1 MARYEQYKDC
11 DFGGIWQVP
20 AHWEIV
26 PLKSIFRFVRG
37 LSITKAN
44 LQEEGIPVI
53 SYGQIHSKENSGYYL
68 NEALY
73 RFVSPDYLHGGQ
85 QSLVTENDFLFADTS
100 EDLEGCGNCV
110 FVDRMVDNLFAGY
123 HTIVARP
130 AQPNH
135 NFKYI
140 SFLFMSQAWRTCL
153 RKKVNGVKVF
163 SVTQSILKQQP
174 ILLPP
179 FDEQKAIAAY
189 LDSEVSKIDKAIKQ
203 QQKMI
208 ELLNERRQIIISEAV
223 SKGVNPD
230 VQMKDSGIDWVGVIP
245 EHWEVRRL
253 KTLMSV
259 RDERNDNPDEMLLSV
274 YTALGVRPRKELE
287 ERGNKAST
295 VINYKKVRRGDLIVN
310 RLLAWMGAYGLSDYQ
325 GVTSPD
331 YDVYCFNST
340 CFNPYYELMFRN
352 SRFKGDCFK
361 YGHGIMLMRWRTY
374 PSEFLNIKVP
384 YPPYDEQVLIYGVL
398 RPEIDKISLQIEQR
412 EKIIKRLSE
421 RKRIII
427 NDVVTGKVK
436 VS

>member
-1 MARYEQYKDC
+1 MTHYGKYKNS
-11 DFGGIWQVP
+11 GVKWLGSIP
-20 AHWEIV
+20 NHWDII
-26 PLKSIFRFVRG
+26 PLKFIATCNDACLSPVENADKRIKYVEISDVDSVTGVNNYTEYNLKEAPSRARRITEKNDVIISTVRTYLKAVAKINENDLIVSTGFAVLRSKKIIHSDFLYYLILSDSFVNR
-37 LSITKAN
+37 
-44 LQEEGIPVI
+44 VI
-53 SYGQIHSKENSGYYL
+53 SYSVGTSYPAI
-68 NEALY
+68 
-73 RFVSPDYLHGGQ
+73 
-85 QSLVTENDFLFADTS
+85 TTADM
-100 EDLEGCGNCV
+100 LRLKVCV
-110 FVDRMVDNLFAGY
+110 
-123 HTIVARP
+123 
-130 AQPNH
+130 
-135 NFKYI
+135 
-140 SFLFMSQAWRTCL
+140 
-153 RKKVNGVKVF
+153 
-163 SVTQSILKQQP
+163 
-174 ILLPP
+174 PP
-179 FDEQKAIAAY
+179 LDEQKSISDY
-189 LDSEVSKIDKAIKQ
+189 LDAKVRKIDEAIKQ

-223 SKGVNPD
+223 TKGLNPD
-230 VQMKDSGIDWVGVIP
+230 VKMKDSGIDWVGVIP

-384 YPPYDEQVLIYGVL
+384 YPPYDEQVLIYGAL